1 MKLLLLLL
9 FTGFSICANAQDYI
23 YSFEGNTDAQLIEEF
38 ESSLN
43 AIKGVKECK
52 VKMKEDTGKGEI
64 FIYLNK
70 DISPTDNEL
79 QFTPIDVK
87 KLILEYKLTPIQF
100 IESK

>member
-1 MKLLLLLL
+1 
-9 FTGFSICANAQDYI
+9 
-23 YSFEGNTDAQLIEEF
+23 
-38 ESSLN
+38 
-43 AIKGVKECK
+43 
-52 VKMKEDTGKGEI
+52 MKEDTGKGEI